1 MPEPPPSLS
10 FPVLCETCHATLGF
24 PYNAGTM
31 QGVTDGIRIGIRCRG
46 CGATWSLEVQMDTK
60 FFHSVDADRTKP

>member
-1 MPEPPPSLS
+1 
-10 FPVLCETCHATLGF
+10 
-24 PYNAGTM
+24 M

-46 CGATWSLEVQMDTK
+46 CGAKWSLEVQMDTK